1 MIYGI
6 GNDLAEISRIKKSM
20 ENDRFAAFVF
30 SKRERALFARN
41 CAKLTG
47 CFAAKE
53 ALAKA
58 LGTGVR
64 GFSLDE
70 ISVLRD
76 ELGKPYFEFEG
87 CIEEIVTREG
97 LTAHLSLTDTDEL
110 CCAFVVLER
119 QTAR

>member
-6 GNDLAEISRIKKSM
+6 GNDLIEISRVEKSL
-20 ENDRFAAFVF
+20 ENERFYTFTYSAAERAAFG
-30 SKRERALFARN
+30 RN
-41 CAKLTG
+41 AAKLAG

-53 ALAKA
+53 ALSKA

-76 ELGKPYFEFEG
+76 SLGKPYFVFAG
-87 CIEEIVTREG
+87 KIADIVASLGVTAFAA
-97 LTAHLSLTDTDEL
+97 LTNTAQFALAD
-110 CCAFVVLER
+110 VVLEKER
-119 QTAR
+119 Q